1 MRDGVSS
8 RGEGKSGVGVVKRDC
23 KARWPEALT
32 NEETGS
38 VFLIMMT

>member
-23 KARWPEALT
+23 KARLPET